1 MVCICTEIQK
11 SQCLFKE
18 FTFAVGMPFYR
29 FQSPTLNSDSDLNSW
44 GIYFSLFTVW
54 VTVLPA
60 KSVSIGKMR
69 ATGASFLRTTLFGCN
84 ILLLTWLAGAG
95 KKSREK
101 HNPEVSDTLCN
112 FPCCCGTH
120 LFAKGYFESLFLLTQ
135 GEDPVH
141 PDRGNTWA
149 GAFIQWCRPCHVTQV
164 GTAAAHARVEHA
176 VAAAEELSGSSVC
189 WWCHPIISPSLL
201 GLAPGRAA
209 AQGSDF
215 IFLMFSSR
223 W

>member
-11 SQCLFKE
+11 RQCLFKE

-120 LFAKGYFESLFLLTQ
+120 LFAKGYFESLFFAYTGRRSSSSGQREHL
-135 GEDPVH
+135 GWCVYPVMQTLSCYSGRH
-141 PDRGNTWA
+141 CCCPCTCGTCCGSCW
-149 GAFIQWCRPCHVTQV
+149 GAFREQCVLMV
-164 GTAAAHARVEHA
+164 
-176 VAAAEELSGSSVC
+176 
-189 WWCHPIISPSLL
+189 SPHHFPFTPWTCTWESC
-201 GLAPGRAA
+201 
-209 AQGSDF
+209 
-215 IFLMFSSR
+215 SSR
-223 W
+223 LRFYFPHVQF